1 MRVIDRERETIVIPL
16 VDEDGRAVAADVVR
30 IIMAPV
36 RGVAWVLGALL
47 GSLVAGFVCGWRDA
61 A

>member
-1 MRVIDRERETIVIPL
+1 MRVIDRERETIIQPL
-16 VDEDGRAVAADVVR
+16 MDDEFRLVTADVVR

-36 RGVAWVLGALL
+36 RGAAWVLGALL